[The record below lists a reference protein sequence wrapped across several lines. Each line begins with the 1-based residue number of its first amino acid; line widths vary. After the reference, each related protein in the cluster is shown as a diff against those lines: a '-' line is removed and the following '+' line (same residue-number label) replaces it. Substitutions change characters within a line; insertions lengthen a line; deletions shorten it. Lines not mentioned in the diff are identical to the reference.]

1 MHKQNEIIITIVC
14 WCSENGKKVTT
25 SKSPD
30 SIDETG
36 TRSIMRSGKDGKD
49 KMEDGELSKKTK
61 LTSCYESSCGMKM
74 SILNE
79 STKYTNVN
87 MAKKV
92 DL

>member
-1 MHKQNEIIITIVC
+1 
-14 WCSENGKKVTT
+14 
-25 SKSPD
+25 
-30 SIDETG
+30 
-36 TRSIMRSGKDGKD
+36 MRSGKDGKD